1 MEKGEIGD
9 LNLLKVIERRNL
21 HLIGRMK
28 RWNIAIINIILN
40 SRRIEENE
48 EGRQFKGSSFI
59 DLNAGRKNPD
69 GRRKGG
75 LAIL

>member
-1 MEKGEIGD
+1 ME
-9 LNLLKVIERRNL
+9 
-21 HLIGRMK
+21 

-40 SRRIEENE
+40 SRRIEGNE
-48 EGRQFKGSSFI
+48 EERLFKGSPFI

-69 GRRKGG
+69 ERRKGG